1 MIIPIE
7 CFTCGK
13 LLGNKYEIYL
23 KKMKIINEN
32 TSLSEDEKIKQT
44 VNMFQ
49 NELKLKRYCCRNVL
63 TCTIDMTNII
73 S

>member
-1 MIIPIE
+1 MIIPVQ

-13 LLGNKYEIYL
+13 LLGNKYETYL
-23 KKMKIINEN
+23 KRNETIQN
-32 TSLSEDEKIKQT
+32 SKVDEEEKIKMT
-44 VNMFQ
+44 MDMFK

-63 TCTIDMTNII
+63 ICTIDMTNII